1 MTTPAQWTGI
11 LLAAG
16 RGRRFDPQGNED
28 KLRQILAC
36 GSSIACQ
43 SAAQMHAVL
52 PDLCVVVRA
61 DNQQL
66 IQLLQQSNYP
76 VLICSEADDGMAAS
90 LIAALR
96 HTKESAG
103 WVVALADMPFVQETT
118 IALVLQALQNG
129 ADIVVPVFEG
139 RRGHPVGF
147 SRHHLPELLCLTG
160 DQGARQLL
168 QKYPVL
174 EVVVNDP
181 GILLDIDEPADLKAY
196 LPKI

>member
-1 MTTPAQWTGI
+1 MTIPANWTGI

-16 RGRRFDPQGNED
+16 RGRRFDPLGDED
-28 KLRQILAC
+28 KLRQILPG
-36 GSSIACQ
+36 GSSVACH
-43 SAAQMHAVL
+43 SAAQLQAVL
-52 PDLCVVVRA
+52 PDLCVVVRP

-66 IQLLQQSNYP
+66 IRQLQQNDYP
-76 VLICSEADDGMAAS
+76 VLVCSQADDGMASS
-90 LIAALR
+90 LTAALLQ
-96 HTKESAG
+96 TKDSAG
-103 WVVALADMPFVQETT
+103 WIVALADMPFVQQTT
-118 IALVLQALQNG
+118 IALVLQALRNG

-147 SRHHLPELLCLTG
+147 SRRHLPELLCLTG

-181 GILLDIDEPADLKAY
+181 GILQDIDEPADLQAY
-196 LPKI
+196 LHKT

>member
-1 MTTPAQWTGI
+1 MTIPANWTGI

-16 RGRRFDPQGNED
+16 RGRRFDAQGNED
-28 KLRQILAC
+28 KLRQILP
-36 GSSIACQ
+36 GGTSIACQ
-43 SAAQMHAVL
+43 SAAQMYAVL
-52 PDLCVVVRA
+52 PDLCVVVRP

-66 IQLLQQSNYP
+66 IQQLQQSNYP
-76 VLICSEADDGMAAS
+76 VLICSEADEGMAAS
-90 LIAALR
+90 LTAALR
-96 HTKESAG
+96 HTKVSAG
-103 WVVALADMPFVQETT
+103 WIVALADMPFVQQTT

-160 DQGARQLL
+160 DQGARMLL

-174 EVVVNDP
+174 EVAVNDP
-181 GILLDIDEPADLKAY
+181 GILQDIDNPADLQAY